1 MTIKKPARKA
11 ASALASEQDIE
22 RIIAGGSPPVLDTA
36 AMAPEAPPEIK
47 FQMVV
52 PGELCRQIDD
62 ARRPTKT
69 SRRVWLLQAAQE
81 KLQREG
87 KL

>member
-11 ASALASEQDIE
+11 SAVASEQDIE
-22 RIIAGGSPPVLDTA
+22 RIISGGSPPVSGTA
-36 AMAPEAPPEIK
+36 AMAPETPPEIK

>member
-22 RIIAGGSPPVLDTA
+22 RIISGGSPPVSDTE